1 MDYKTGSSPN
11 PSLSYAMWLPS
22 LPPPHP
28 APVSTRSSGLAMQNE
43 APLQRLC
50 MQLLAVWGTVEM
62 TQARLL
68 EGEIP
73 EEEGTQLSL
82 TAKAAS
88 SAPA

>member
-1 MDYKTGSSPN
+1 
-11 PSLSYAMWLPS
+11 
-22 LPPPHP
+22 
-28 APVSTRSSGLAMQNE
+28 MQNE

-68 EGEIP
+68 EAEIS

-82 TAKAAS
+82 TA
-88 SAPA
+88 

>member
-1 MDYKTGSSPN
+1 
-11 PSLSYAMWLPS
+11 
-22 LPPPHP
+22 
-28 APVSTRSSGLAMQNE
+28 
-43 APLQRLC
+43 